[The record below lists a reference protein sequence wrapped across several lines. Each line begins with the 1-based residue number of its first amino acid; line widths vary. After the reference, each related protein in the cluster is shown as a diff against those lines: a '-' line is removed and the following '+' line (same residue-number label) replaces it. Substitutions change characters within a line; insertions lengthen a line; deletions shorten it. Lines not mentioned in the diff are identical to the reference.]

1 MGMKESLMDK
11 IDRHVIYFLTGI
23 VAMVSTML
31 VTTFIY
37 MLLLP
42 IVVFG
47 QYYLIV
53 LPIFL
58 ASIYYVGR
66 RIMNDSNK

>member
-1 MGMKESLMDK
+1 MKESLMDK

-53 LPIFL
+53 LPVFL

-66 RIMNDSNK
+66 KIMNDSNK

>member
-1 MGMKESLMDK
+1 MKESLMDK
-11 IDRHVIYFLTGI
+11 IDRHVVYFLTGI
-23 VAMVSTML
+23 VAMLSTML
-31 VTTFIY
+31 VTTFVY

-47 QYYLIV
+47 HYYLIV

-66 RIMNDSNK
+66 RIMNEKDN